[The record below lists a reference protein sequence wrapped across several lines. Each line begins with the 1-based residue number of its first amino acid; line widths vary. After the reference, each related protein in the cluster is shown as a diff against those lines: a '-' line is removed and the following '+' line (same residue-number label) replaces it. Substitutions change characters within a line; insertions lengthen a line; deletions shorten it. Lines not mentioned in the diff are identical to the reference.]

1 MRGAG
6 EPRAGSS
13 AIACCRMSCG
23 ISRTG
28 DGGRIVSSSRE
39 SRAGS
44 SSTVACW
51 MNCGISRTGGGG
63 SLSGCRV
70 CCAFCSCRCHRK

>member
-28 DGGRIVSSSRE
+28 DGGRIVSGSRE

-44 SSTVACW
+44 STDACC
-51 MNCGISRTGGGG
+51 MDCAISRTGGSG
-63 SLSGCRV
+63 SLSGC
-70 CCAFCSCRCHRK
+70 